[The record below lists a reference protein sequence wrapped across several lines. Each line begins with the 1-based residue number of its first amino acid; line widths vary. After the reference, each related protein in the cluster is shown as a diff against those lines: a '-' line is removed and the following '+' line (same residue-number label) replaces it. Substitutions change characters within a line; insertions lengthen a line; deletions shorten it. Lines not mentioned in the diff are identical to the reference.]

1 VQRISSK
8 GIWILLIKLKLERQV
23 FILNT
28 SYFRNSQE
36 LKKGGIPLI
45 QLKTLQEGNR
55 KMEKMH
61 HTHTKKS
68 AIPSSNFLIQ
78 VANCWLSLH

>member
-45 QLKTLQEGNR
+45 QLKTLR
-55 KMEKMH
+55 KGTEKWKRCT
-61 HTHTKKS
+61 THTQK
-68 AIPSSNFLIQ
+68 NQQFLP
-78 VANCWLSLH
+78 